1 MPRNPLSHQQ
11 IQLTLPPPRKIMDL
25 RRLLKINF
33 WTFVICLRCQFI
45 KLKLSLNYREFHK
58 HKTAKA
64 KVRRCNGEARRCK
77 SGGASQLCTLTF
89 ISYYRS
95 FAFATSHFRPRN
107 LAISHFRLKGE
118 IAKVEVAHG
127 NTIINSYIFNKLLN
141 A

>member
-1 MPRNPLSHQQ
+1 MPRNPLPHQQ

-33 WTFVICLRCQFI
+33 WKFVICLRCQFI

-64 KVRRCNGEARRCK
+64 KVRRCNCEARRCK

-95 FAFATSHFRPRN
+95 FAFATSQLRTFA
-107 LAISHFRLKGE
+107 LATSLSHIFALK
-118 IAKVEVAHG
+118 AKLRR
-127 NTIINSYIFNKLLN
+127 SKLPMGTP
-141 A
+141 

>member
-1 MPRNPLSHQQ
+1 MPRNPLPHQQ

-33 WTFVICLRCQFI
+33 WKFVICLRCQFI

-95 FAFATSHFRPRN
+95 FAFATSQLRTSA
-107 LAISHFRLKGE
+107 LATSLSHIFALK
-118 IAKVEVAHG
+118 AKLRR
-127 NTIINSYIFNKLLN
+127 SKLPMGTP
-141 A
+141 